1 MPVAAPATLRKSLR
15 VFISGSRLT
24 ISTECPEQRDVIRI
38 RRSAA
43 PMIARPLDFAEA
55 ACNVA
60 PSHRSWR
67 MFDSFRKF
75 LSEVSEGGEH
85 PIHFDHDDYRLAAAA
100 LLVHAAAIDG
110 DISDVE
116 RDKLNTIIK
125 RQFGLDEA
133 TTDELVTEATEAEHE
148 AIDLY
153 HFTRAINRALD
164 EDGRRRVVEM
174 MWEIAYA
181 DGRVDDLLGISSRE
195 RIELG
200 QRVASR
206 LGIAP

>member
-1 MPVAAPATLRKSLR
+1 
-15 VFISGSRLT
+15 
-24 ISTECPEQRDVIRI
+24 
-38 RRSAA
+38 
-43 PMIARPLDFAEA
+43 
-55 ACNVA
+55 
-60 PSHRSWR
+60 

-116 RDKLNTIIK
+116 RDQLHTIIK

-133 TTDELVTEATEAEHE
+133 TTDELVAEATEAEHE

-181 DGRVDDLLGISSRE
+181 DGHVDDFESNLIWRVADLLGISSRD
-195 RIELG
+195 RIDLKH
-200 QRVASR
+200 RVAEKQAS
-206 LGIAP
+206 LPKGPWGTADAAI

>member
-1 MPVAAPATLRKSLR
+1 
-15 VFISGSRLT
+15 
-24 ISTECPEQRDVIRI
+24 
-38 RRSAA
+38 
-43 PMIARPLDFAEA
+43 
-55 ACNVA
+55 
-60 PSHRSWR
+60 

-75 LSEVSEGGEH
+75 LSEVSERGEQ
-85 PIHFDHDDYRLAAAA
+85 PIHLDHNDYRLAAAA

-116 RDKLNTIIK
+116 RDQLHAIIK
-125 RQFGLDEA
+125 RQFDLDEA

-153 HFTRAINRALD
+153 HFTKAINRALD

-181 DGRVDDLLGISSRE
+181 DGRVDDFESNLLWRVADLLGISSRD

-206 LGIAP
+206 RGIAP